1 MMNIL
6 DAKEVEYQYPDSTKA
21 LCGVDLE
28 VKKGKK
34 TAILGPN
41 GAGKTTLLYL
51 FNGTLKPS
59 EGAIFLNG
67 TSMRYDA
74 RSLREVR
81 RTVGMVFQN
90 PDDQLFA
97 PTVKQDVSFGPLN
110 LKLSMEEA
118 ERKVS
123 ESLKIVGMTGF
134 EKNPPHHLSTGQ
146 KKRVAIAGILA
157 MDPEI
162 LIFDEPLSGL
172 DPHAQAD
179 LIEMLDEFNAE
190 GKTIV
195 ISTHDVNLASTWTD
209 EIYLLQKGEVYA
221 AGSPRE
227 IFADEELIT
236 GANLR
241 SPMVVKTHREF
252 EAHNIY
258 ERQDKVP
265 LSILDLIENLNGSA
279 KKEGGKIWVVQIP
292 GMKHGGVS
300 AVDLDEL
307 RKVLDLTPDR
317 TSAMGTSAKE
327 CVKRL
332 GIVCDFEHDVVDT
345 SISEAMRGAN
355 VLIFASGGMADIVVE
370 RARKKGI
377 RCGNAAFEASK
388 HLAKRKGD
396 VVN

>member
-1 MMNIL
+1 MMNIIEV
-6 DAKEVEYQYPDSTKA
+6 KEVEYQYPDGTKA
-21 LCGVDLE
+21 LYGVDLE
-28 VKKGKK
+28 VNKGKK

-59 EGAIFLNG
+59 KGAIFLNG

-110 LKLSMEEA
+110 LKLPKEEA

-123 ESLKIVGMTGF
+123 ESLQIVGMIGF

-157 MDPEI
+157 MDPKI

-172 DPHAQAD
+172 DPHAQVD

-195 ISTHDVNLASTWTD
+195 ISTHDVNLASTWAD

-221 AGSPRE
+221 AGSPRK
-227 IFADEELIT
+227 IFADEKLVRET
-236 GANLR
+236 NLR
-241 SPMVVKTHREF
+241 FPVVVKTHMEF

-265 LSILDLIENLNGSA
+265 LTILDLVRNLNGS
-279 KKEGGKIWVVQIP
+279 KKQESGMIWVVQIP
-292 GMKHGGVS
+292 GMNEGGAGV
-300 AVDLDEL
+300 VDLDDL
-307 RKVLDLTPDR
+307 RKMLDLTPDR
-317 TSAMGTSAKE
+317 TGAMGTSAKE

-332 GIVCDFEHDVVDT
+332 GIVCDFEHDVID
-345 SISEAMRGAN
+345 SAISEAMRGAN
-355 VLIFASGGMADIVVE
+355 VLIFASGRMADIVLE
-370 RARKKGI
+370 RVGVKGI
-377 RCGNAAFEASK
+377 
-388 HLAKRKGD
+388 KGEK
-396 VVN
+396 VIPEVKTKV